1 MSRCDAKAR
10 DATSVVSCEVSC
22 RVCSLNGVGAYKAC
36 HRRRA
41 MSPCPVEYSC
51 IPGCGSSS
59 VSSRLK
65 RPSVCSPVLPVN
77 DSLERDQ
84 IVHVVAGVPLSS
96 IRIDCRL
103 VGPFGCDVGCSC
115 SSMERRHNLCFFQFA
130 SERSVSRMSYGGSSS
145 PTPWKRGSPLAPV
158 VVVGEGQVNLGVR
171 PWLVSGPWSK
181 SPKLCG

>member
-1 MSRCDAKAR
+1 MSGAMRRLDAKSSAR
-10 DATSVVSCEVSC
+10 CLASFLSACRRSC
-22 RVCSLNGVGAYKAC
+22 RGSSLNGGVSYKAC
-36 HRRRA
+36 QRRRA

-158 VVVGEGQVNLGVR
+158 VARRRSKLT
-171 PWLVSGPWSK
+171 WFSGR
-181 SPKLCG
+181 L